1 MVYEVI
7 PNQVDAGQEGGGF
20 KCMSFAQKVQFALQ
34 NDHPDQNQ
42 LRQEAY
48 EYKPKELIVQII
60 EQEVL
65 FDGEVC

>member
-1 MVYEVI
+1 
-7 PNQVDAGQEGGGF
+7 
-20 KCMSFAQKVQFALQ
+20 MSFAQKVQFALQ
-34 NDHPDQNQ
+34 NDHPDYNQ

-48 EYKPKELIVQII
+48 EHKPRQLIVQII